1 MVLSPFPKRNLFL
14 SCYLALFSLLVHAKA
29 QNSTYFN
36 PVLPGWH
43 SDPSCAVVDDVFYCV
58 TSTFI
63 SFPGLPIYA
72 SKDLIDWKLASH
84 AWSRES
90 QLPGA
95 SWGTPDQQNG
105 MYAATIRYHDGQFF
119 VICQYLNA
127 PEGNIGVVFKSSD
140 PYSNSAW
147 SDPVRFKP
155 SNIDPDL
162 FWDDDGKVYSV
173 MAGIT
178 LQEIDLETGYLSQP
192 PLSVWNGTGGTYPE
206 GPHLYK
212 KDNWYYLM
220 IAEGG
225 TELNHSI
232 TIARSRNINGPYD
245 SYANNPILTAR
256 GTDGYFQTVGH
267 GDFFQ
272 DQKGKWWGMCLSTR
286 SGPDW
291 TIYPMGREAVLFPAT
306 WDKDEWPILQR
317 IEGRMDGW
325 HLPPRSRDVAGTG
338 PFNDDPDR
346 YDFSLNSSIPANL
359 VYWRVPRQG
368 SFSISSNGLLVVPSR
383 SNLTGVIRTSDSD
396 EALSL
401 NGRRG
406 LSFIGRRQT
415 HTIFDYTVDLSFSPK
430 EIDQE
435 AGVTIFLTQFNHV
448 DLSLVLLQQ
457 DSTANPSL
465 FLRFKAI
472 SGGSTADLSLT
483 PLPERWGQGPL
494 RFEIQAPNA
503 TPFTFSAMP
512 ASESQKGITVGATSG
527 SLLSGNTG
535 PFTGSLIG
543 IFATCNGA
551 GNEDSCPE
559 GGNAYFQRWR
569 YTGIAQYIS
578 NETAIPTRGE
588 HSLST

>member
-1 MVLSPFPKRNLFL
+1 MFSHYIKAMRYWYCYSVLLGSVTQTI
-14 SCYLALFSLLVHAKA
+14 AH
-29 QNSTYFN
+29 NSTYFN
-36 PVLPGWH
+36 PVLAGWH
-43 SDPSCAVVDDVFYCV
+43 SDPSCTVVDDTFYCV

-72 SKDLIDWKLASH
+72 SKDLVDWKLVSH
-84 AWSRES
+84 AWNRDG

-105 MYAATIRYHDGQFF
+105 MYAATIRHHDGQFF

-127 PEGNIGVVFKSSD
+127 PEGNIGVIFKSSD
-140 PYSNSAW
+140 PYSNVAW

-178 LQEIDLETGYLSQP
+178 LQEIDLETGDLSQP

-212 KDNWYYLM
+212 KDDWYYLM

-245 SYANNPILTAR
+245 SYVNNPILTAR

-267 GDFFQ
+267 GDLFQ
-272 DQKGKWWGMCLSTR
+272 DQRGNWWGMCLSTR

-291 TIYPMGREAVLFPAT
+291 NIYPMGREAVLFPAT
-306 WDKDEWPILQR
+306 WNEDEWPILQHVK
-317 IEGRMDGW
+317 GKMNGW
-325 HLPPRSRDVAGTG
+325 HLPPRNRDIPGTG
-338 PFNDDPDR
+338 PFNNDPDQ
-346 YDFSLNSSIPANL
+346 YIFSLNSPIPPNL

-368 SFSISSNGLLVVPSR
+368 AFGTSNNGLRIVPSR
-383 SNLTGVIRTSDSD
+383 SNLTGIIPASNS
-396 EALSL
+396 EADLLLS
-401 NGRRG
+401 GRRG

-415 HTIFDYTVDLSFSPK
+415 HTIFDVTVDLSFSPK
-430 EIDQE
+430 VIDQE
-435 AGVTIFLTQFNHV
+435 AGVTMFLTQFNHV
-448 DLSLVLLQQ
+448 DLGLVLLQN
-457 DSTANPSL
+457 DDTTTSSL
-465 FLRFKAI
+465 FLRFRAV
-472 SGGSTADLSLT
+472 SGGSTVDYSLT
-483 PLPERWGQGPL
+483 RLPEHWGNSPL
-494 RFEIQAPNA
+494 RLEIQAQN
-503 TPFTFSAMP
+503 TVNFTFSAMP
-512 ASESQKGITVGATSG
+512 LSEPHKKLTVGAATG
-527 SLLSGNTG
+527 LLLSGHTG

-543 IFATCNGA
+543 MFATCNGA
-551 GNEDSCPE
+551 GENTTCPD
-559 GGNAYFQRWR
+559 GGTAYFQNWK

-578 NETAIPTRGE
+578 NGTAI
-588 HSLST
+588 LL

>member
-1 MVLSPFPKRNLFL
+1 MFPRYIKAVRSWGCCLTLFG
-14 SCYLALFSLLVHAKA
+14 SIA
-29 QNSTYFN
+29 QTTAHNSSYFN
-36 PVLPGWH
+36 PVLAGWH
-43 SDPSCAVVDDVFYCV
+43 SDPSCTVVDDTFYCV

-72 SKDLIDWKLASH
+72 SKDLVDWKLVSH
-84 AWSRES
+84 AWNRES

-105 MYAATIRYHDGQFF
+105 MYAATIRHHDGEFF

-127 PEGNIGVVFKSSD
+127 PEGNIGVIFKSSD
-140 PYSNSAW
+140 PYSNVAW

-178 LQEIDLETGYLSQP
+178 LQEIDLETGDLSQP

-212 KDNWYYLM
+212 KDDWYYLM

-245 SYANNPILTAR
+245 SYVNNPILTAR
-256 GTDGYFQTVGH
+256 GTDDYFQTVGH
-267 GDFFQ
+267 GDLFQ
-272 DQKGKWWGMCLSTR
+272 DQEGNWWGMCLSTR

-291 TIYPMGREAVLFPAT
+291 SIYPMGREAVLFPAT
-306 WDKDEWPILQR
+306 WNKDEWPILQR
-317 IEGRMDGW
+317 VKGKMNGW
-325 HLPPRSRDVAGTG
+325 RLPPRNRDIPGTG

-346 YDFSLNSSIPANL
+346 YEFRLNSTIPPNL
-359 VYWRVPRQG
+359 VYWRVPRQDTITT
-368 SFSISSNGLLVVPSR
+368 SNNGLRIVPSR
-383 SNLTGVIRTSDSD
+383 SNLTGVIAASNS
-396 EALSL
+396 EADLSL
-401 NGRRG
+401 SGRHG

-415 HTIFDYTVDLSFSPK
+415 HTIFDASVDLSFSPK

-435 AGVTIFLTQFNHV
+435 AGVTMFLTQFNHV
-448 DLSLVLLQQ
+448 DLGLVLLQN
-457 DSTANPSL
+457 DDTAKPSL
-465 FLRFKAI
+465 FLRFRAI
-472 SGGSTADLSLT
+472 SGGSTVDYSLT
-483 PLPERWGQGPL
+483 RLPDHWGNSPL
-494 RFEIQAPNA
+494 RLEIQAHN
-503 TPFTFSAMP
+503 TTHFTFSAMP
-512 ASESQKGITVGATSG
+512 SSDPHKRITVGAASG

-535 PFTGSLIG
+535 PFTGSLVG
-543 IFATCNGA
+543 MFATCNGA
-551 GNEDSCPE
+551 GNNNTCPD
-559 GGNAYFQRWR
+559 GGNAYFQNWE

-578 NETAIPTRGE
+578 NETAI
-588 HSLST
+588 LL